1 MLRNP
6 WEVGETDAQPT
17 PMAYVHTKVAV
28 DHSGIARAKYNMTKS
43 YFYNEITGSASTSEI
58 FSMKQNNL
66 VFSVR
71 NQNRD
76 QVPLVRA
83 VLNGLEYRP
92 EILSLI
98 NKIEDDSI
106 RLDRD
111 SKDKMIQEILMARIH
126 PLGSIKGDGFTK
138 TDDGTSDI
146 SHDMFTIESAGTIQ
160 VRIRN
165 KALPIGAECEFK
177 VPLRHE
183 WKTSDEWSKDDG
195 KLTLYVDPIEKQT
208 EFEKLSQIFYRY
220 NPYENVEMSAMIDNI
235 IKASKKHLPASL
247 KMVYAFN
254 KLIKTISI
262 LSRQSAIASGVVKIR
277 TTSIQKYNAFP
288 AFKDSILDKMRVGGG
303 VINNEAASLVGR
315 NQMSDNF
322 NVYYED
328 PIIPAQNPS
337 IPYNVVEVP
346 AYSPEKFS
354 NLASLFKRGNE
365 SFFFGAKANRSRFL
379 NSLDVLSI
387 TAFTSKVVPSS
398 ERSGRLSLSDDGS
411 LVSDGHFSDF
421 DDAMKTSITDI
432 QFNYYRH
439 LYNSLIHSFLP
450 NTENEYYGFG
460 FEKRGNDPFVNP
472 KLWTQIQIVDTS
484 SSDPD
489 SFYNTS
495 VPSLQTITNNFSLDY
510 EKDMGRTYAA
520 ISEAL
525 PSFLQFVIMYFQE
538 RDHGYRMT
546 VVDTADHGDKGTIYI
561 RS

>member
-1 MLRNP
+1 MLRNA

-28 DHSGIARAKYNMTKS
+28 DHTGIARARTNMVKS
-43 YFYNEITGSASTSEI
+43 YFYNEVTGTVSAET

-71 NQNRD
+71 NQHRD
-76 QVPLVRA
+76 QIPLVRS
-83 VLNGLEYRP
+83 VLNGLDYKP
-92 EILSLI
+92 EIISLI
-98 NKIEDDSI
+98 NKIEDESI
-106 RLDRD
+106 RLDQD
-111 SKDKMIQEILMARIH
+111 SKDRMIQEILMARIH

-138 TDDGTSDI
+138 RDDGTTDI
-146 SHDMFTIESAGTIQ
+146 SHDMFTIESTGTIQ

-165 KALPIGAECEFK
+165 KPLPIGAECEFK
-177 VPLRHE
+177 VPLRHQ
-183 WKTSDEWSKDDG
+183 WKSSDEWMKDDG

-220 NPYENVEMSAMIDNI
+220 NPYENVEMTAMIEKI
-235 IKASKKHLPASL
+235 ITASKKHLPASL

-254 KLIKTISI
+254 KLVKTISI

-277 TTSIQKYNAFP
+277 TTSLHEYNAFP
-288 AFKDSILDKMRVGGG
+288 SFRDSILDKMRVGGG
-303 VINNEAASLVGR
+303 AINNEAASLVGR
-315 NQMSDNF
+315 NQMADTF
-322 NVYYED
+322 NVHFERPIYPADD
-328 PIIPAQNPS
+328 PTIAGGI
-337 IPYNVVEVP
+337 VEVP
-346 AYSPEKFS
+346 VYSPGKFS
-354 NLASLFKRGNE
+354 IAASLINNNE
-365 SFFFGAKANRSRFL
+365 RFLFGSKANRSKFL
-379 NSLDVLSI
+379 NSLDVLAIS
-387 TAFTSKVVPSS
+387 AFASKIVGSS
-398 ERSGRLSLSDDGS
+398 ERSSHLSDDGG
-411 LVSDGHFSDF
+411 LISDGHWSELN
-421 DDAMKTSITDI
+421 DDQKHGLLTI
-432 QFNYYRH
+432 QYNYNRH

-472 KLWTQIQIVDTS
+472 KLWTQVQVVDTS
-484 SSDPD
+484 SQDSD
-489 SFYNTS
+489 SFYNTT
-495 VPSLQTITNNFSLDY
+495 VPSTQTITNNFSLDY
-510 EKDMGRTYAA
+510 EKDMGRTHAA

>member
-28 DHSGIARAKYNMTKS
+28 DHSGIARARSNMSKS

-71 NQNRD
+71 NQHRD

-92 EILSLI
+92 EIISLI
-98 NKIEDDSI
+98 NKIDDDSI

-126 PLGSIKGDGFTK
+126 PLGSIKGDGFT
-138 TDDGTSDI
+138 TSDDGTTEI

-160 VRIRN
+160 VKIRN
-165 KALPIGAECEFK
+165 KPLPIGAECEFK

-183 WKTSDEWSKDDG
+183 WKTSDEWTKDDG

-220 NPYENVEMSAMIDNI
+220 NPYENVELSAMIENI

-247 KMVYAFN
+247 KLVYAFN
-254 KLIKTISI
+254 KLVKTISI

-277 TTSIQKYNAFP
+277 TTSIQKNNAFP
-288 AFKDSILDKMRVGGG
+288 AFQDSILDKMRVAGG
-303 VINNEAASLVGR
+303 VVNNEAASLVGR

-322 NVYYED
+322 NLYYED
-328 PIIPAQNPS
+328 PIMPAQDPTIPS
-337 IPYNVVEVP
+337 GIVEVP

-354 NLASLFKRGNE
+354 NLASFFKAGNDP
-365 SFFFGAKANRSRFL
+365 FFLGAKPGRSAFL
-379 NSLDVLSI
+379 NGLDVLSI
-387 TAFTSKVVPSS
+387 SAFSSKVVTST
-398 ERSGRLSLSDDGS
+398 ERSKHLSDDGA
-411 LVSDGHFSDF
+411 LVSDGHLNDLDESVKGPLF
-421 DDAMKTSITDI
+421 DI

-460 FEKRGNDPFVNP
+460 FERKGNDPFVNP
-472 KLWTQIQIVDTS
+472 KLWTQIQVVDTS

-495 VPSLQTITNNFSLDY
+495 VPSLQTITNNFSLDI
-510 EKDMGRTYAA
+510 EKDMGRTHAA

-525 PSFLQFVIMYFQE
+525 PSFLQFIIMYFQE